1 MKFIFIFLM
10 LFGVV
15 AYGAQQ
21 GTPVAVTKSFT
32 TKYKDA
38 KSVIWWAEEGE
49 YQASFKHEGFS
60 KVATY
65 KANGTW
71 VMTITSIPVDRLMSC
86 ITDFLNE
93 RYTEAV
99 ALEAEF
105 VEKPAVEKYFITVE
119 VTEKEMKKVDGE
131 LTEDFTLTYVNL
143 VFNSKCAF
151 LGEEN

>member
-1 MKFIFIFLM
+1 M
-10 LFGVV
+10 LLGAV

-21 GTPVAVTKSFT
+21 GTPITVTKPFN
-32 TKYKDA
+32 TKYKEA

-65 KANGTW
+65 KTNGTW
-71 VMTITSIPVDRLMSC
+71 VRTVASIPVDRLMSC
-86 ITDFLNE
+86 ITDFINE

-105 VEKPAVEKYFITVE
+105 VEKPAEEKYHITVE
-119 VTEKEMKKVDGE
+119 VTEKEMKKVEGE
-131 LTEDFTLTYVNL
+131 LTEEFTLTYVNL
-143 VFNSKCAF
+143 VFNSKCTF
-151 LGEEN
+151 LSDEK